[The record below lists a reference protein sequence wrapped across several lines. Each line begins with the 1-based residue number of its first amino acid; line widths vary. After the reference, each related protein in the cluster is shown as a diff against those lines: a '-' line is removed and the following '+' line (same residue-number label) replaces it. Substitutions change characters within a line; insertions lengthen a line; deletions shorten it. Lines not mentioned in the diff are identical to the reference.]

1 MQKISQ
7 VNLSDKYVVNMGVHL
22 GKGSTGSVYEGKDLR
37 SNQTVAVKVIE
48 LATIDNEVTHYLL
61 EM

>member
-7 VNLSDKYVVNMGVHL
+7 VNLSDKYVVNMGVQL

-48 LATIDNEVTHYLL
+48 LATIDN
-61 EM
+61 